1 MMKQVLDESL
11 KRQEAVMNQEQLERA
26 LGAMQVEFAAAEASA
41 EQVRGDVLLHRRE
54 MRDR

>member
-1 MMKQVLDESL
+1 MKQVLDESL